1 MEETGNS
8 KISFFL
14 QEDEIVPAIYGGLS
28 EDDRFIGKLLAAQNF
43 MVNIQNEVTKLVQDY
58 MRIRQKDRK
67 RRKLNEQNNQNKGKM
82 PANYGNY
89 SPQLPP
95 HLQQHQRELLAAPPA
110 KKSKMSHTPK
120 TPKTPKTPAQH
131 KPKGWPKPNKSSS
144 SANNKPAPK
153 AKTKQQPAAQPKN
166 VAPTQPLPPT
176 PTTPGMP
183 IQGMLKTRKN
193 NLTLDDGNKLKQQIA
208 SLSGEQQMTVL
219 EILKENSEH
228 LEQDDE
234 GNVEMEFREFSQ
246 KSIDDLKD
254 YVKSV
259 LGSAAH
265 AQQQQ
270 FKQQPP
276 PVTSADKS
284 KQTAGASDSDNSD
297 SSSSSDS
304 EDDDSD
310 DSESD

>member
-1 MEETGNS
+1 MG
-8 KISFFL
+8 
-14 QEDEIVPAIYGGLS
+14 
-28 EDDRFIGKLLAAQNF
+28 
-43 MVNIQNEVTKLVQDY
+43 
-58 MRIRQKDRK
+58 
-67 RRKLNEQNNQNKGKM
+67 
-82 PANYGNY
+82 
-89 SPQLPP
+89 
-95 HLQQHQRELLAAPPA
+95 
-110 KKSKMSHTPK
+110 
-120 TPKTPKTPAQH
+120 
-131 KPKGWPKPNKSSS
+131 PKGWPKPNKSSS

-153 AKTKQQPAAQPKN
+153 TKTKQQPAAQPKN
-166 VAPTQPLPPT
+166 FAPTQPLPPPT

-193 NLTLDDGNKLKQQIA
+193 NLTLEDGNKLKQQIA

-259 LGSAAH
+259 LGNAH

-270 FKQQPP
+270 FQQQQQQT
-276 PVTSADKS
+276 VDK
-284 KQTAGASDSDNSD
+284 
-297 SSSSSDS
+297 
-304 EDDDSD
+304 
-310 DSESD
+310 

>member
-1 MEETGNS
+1 MG
-8 KISFFL
+8 
-14 QEDEIVPAIYGGLS
+14 
-28 EDDRFIGKLLAAQNF
+28 
-43 MVNIQNEVTKLVQDY
+43 
-58 MRIRQKDRK
+58 
-67 RRKLNEQNNQNKGKM
+67 
-82 PANYGNY
+82 
-89 SPQLPP
+89 
-95 HLQQHQRELLAAPPA
+95 
-110 KKSKMSHTPK
+110 
-120 TPKTPKTPAQH
+120 
-131 KPKGWPKPNKSSS
+131 PKGWPKPNKSSS
-144 SANNKPAPK
+144 STNNKPGPK

-166 VAPTQPLPPT
+166 FAPTQPLPPPT

-193 NLTLDDGNKLKQQIA
+193 NLTLEDGNKLKQQIA

-259 LGSAAH
+259 LGNAAYAH
-265 AQQQQ
+265 QQQ
-270 FKQQPP
+270 FKQQPQ

-284 KQTAGASDSDNSD
+284 KQTAAASDSDNSD